1 MISQLKYDPDVLTL
15 DLGDEPMVPAKK
27 DVNAEASWYGIPIE
41 GFNGPGEEMI
51 RACMSRIPRELLTN
65 VECIKAAPE
74 LHPKHGRYDP
84 TNKTVNINPLIF
96 NLRQRF
102 GNGQGWIYQSE
113 LCTVH
118 EVGHSIYYFFPEK
131 TKDEWR
137 DISGWMVGSQDGQA
151 PPYKET
157 RPGWEQ
163 GTSKWTHK
171 KGVKFTRKYA
181 TKNDDEDFADSFAF
195 YLLNKPH
202 QMEPAKRDFIQNVI
216 ADRVKKY
223 PQVLVEG
230 PTKPYGERDLA
241 AYGTSEGVTKAW
253 DERGRGRKQKIGPVY
268 RGLPVGANLSR
279 KVKNDRYTVGSFFSA
294 SPEVARAYGPQVFQA
309 FVHMKHP
316 YVVDAQDNMYSGIP
330 VPKEMRKWVLG
341 SIKEIDSDLIA
352 EYAYKHGYDG
362 VILKNVAEP
371 NHPITSDDYIVFNS
385 NQITQIGDPIT
396 PPKFRPGY
404 YNEPLKFTPIKAYG
418 TSEGVTKAWDTRGR
432 GRHENFKDFVSG
444 VRFAKKEDFKE
455 LDRWFQE
462 SNPDVEADDRATN
475 AADIAAEIA
484 LDKSSDTFIA
494 EQNGQIIGALEV
506 DPNFSPKQIEVKY
519 LAVNPDIFR
528 GNIQAKGTGTHLM
541 VQAAKYAA
549 YHNKGVFLSALPS
562 ARGFYKKLGMRNPN
576 GGAYN
581 WDADEAKAVASYGTG
596 VSN

>member
-51 RACMSRIPRELLTN
+51 RACISRIPRELLTN

-253 DERGRGRKQKIGPVY
+253 D
-268 RGLPVGANLSR
+268 
-279 KVKNDRYTVGSFFSA
+279 
-294 SPEVARAYGPQVFQA
+294 
-309 FVHMKHP
+309 
-316 YVVDAQDNMYSGIP
+316 
-330 VPKEMRKWVLG
+330 
-341 SIKEIDSDLIA
+341 
-352 EYAYKHGYDG
+352 
-362 VILKNVAEP
+362 
-371 NHPITSDDYIVFNS
+371 
-385 NQITQIGDPIT
+385 
-396 PPKFRPGY
+396 
-404 YNEPLKFTPIKAYG
+404 
-418 TSEGVTKAWDTRGR
+418 TRGR

-506 DPNFSPKQIEVKY
+506 DPDFSPKQIEVKY

-528 GNIQAKGTGTHLM
+528 GKIQAKGTGTHLM